1 MGERVVEFYD
11 ENKEDLEAIY
21 DAETT
26 IADNQD
32 EIYDT
37 LQEGKDEYLDLE
49 DQIKEAIQTKGQ

>member
-32 EIYDT
+32 SIYDT

-49 DQIKEAIQTKGQ
+49 GQIKEAIQTKGQ